1 MKTMF
6 SFLAITT
13 ICVIVLF
20 ANASAQVFTSP
31 RAVENNKYVY
41 MNVVMNCHD
50 FSQVRTSYQTLSR
63 LFGMYRKYN
72 IVADFYFTDMLAQRL
87 EWSFPGFLDSLRR
100 AGMGINIHHRSPHA
114 ITFRPTRREA
124 ENPQLGVM
132 TLFRQGRTDEAIE
145 ECEKWERRRVN
156 VATGGLDSAAGGY
169 DFLEQKAGTKPTCV
183 GFGISGNFD
192 GDSIAIGA
200 MISLKKSGLRATVDD
215 HEGGADAQFP
225 FMSLRGVL
233 SRPADSSI
241 TRWTAG
247 TMRRDTFWWKMV
259 LTPDAD
265 AYSPRRYAERL
276 MSQVS
281 KTQLTLMNAIMH
293 ETDFSYDRP
302 PFYSVYYVSGTAGA
316 TNPVPY
322 DTNAFPTDR
331 IIPWSQAQ
339 KDAIWTKYDSLMQY
353 IGSHPNIRTMTM
365 QSLVQTLS
373 DDRERGITREQCRN
387 LASQISS
394 GVMTTLLGM
403 TIYRMPT
410 KNFFTIPQTTEYFSL
425 ADAYYALQR
434 SLADYARTG
443 RLPESLNLRDLV
455 PPLGN
460 GAGLGASSTLT
471 FADVLQAA
479 RQQDSLLTL
488 QISRNQYGGRM
499 PSNVSIG
506 GRLLNPVEYFA
517 LLARAYQSADGSSAT
532 ASASISAQQIPVPAA
547 LTPPVGD
554 APSQNGP
561 SNWAVKPI
569 RRLAAMAT
577 AVRNNESIS
586 PNTTALTI
594 SPNPAQNLAT
604 VSFSVEQSQRVS
616 LKVFNVLGQEIATIL
631 DENLSAGEHA
641 LSLTPQLPHG
651 TYLIRLQ
658 MGNVVQQ
665 RSVVFQR

>member
-1 MKTMF
+1 MKALF
-6 SFLAITT
+6 SFLAFLIFAGTT
-13 ICVIVLF
+13 
-20 ANASAQVFTSP
+20 ATAQVFVSP

-50 FSQVRTSYQTLSR
+50 FSQVRTSYTTLSR
-63 LFGMYRKYN
+63 LFGIYRKYN
-72 IVADFYFTDMLAQRL
+72 IIADFYFTDMLAQRL
-87 EWSFPGFLDSLRR
+87 EWSYPGFLDSLRR

-124 ENPQLGVM
+124 ENPQLGLI
-132 TLFRQGRTDEAIE
+132 TLFRQGRTDEAIA

-156 VATGGLDSAAGGY
+156 VATGGLDSAVGGY
-169 DFLEQKAGTKPTCV
+169 DFLEQKAGVKPTCV

-215 HEGGADAQFP
+215 HEGGADTQFP

-241 TRWTAG
+241 TRWAAG
-247 TMRRDTFWWKMV
+247 TMPRDTFWWKMV

-276 MSQVS
+276 MSQVNKS
-281 KTQLTLMNAIMH
+281 QLTLMNAIMH

-322 DTNAFPTDR
+322 DTTAFPTDR
-331 IIPWSQAQ
+331 IIPWSETQ
-339 KDAIWTKYDSLMQY
+339 KNAIWAKYDSLMQY
-353 IGSHPNIRTMTM
+353 IGTHPNIRTITM

-373 DDRERGITREQCRN
+373 DDRERSISREQCRN
-387 LASQISS
+387 LASQILS
-394 GVMTTLLGM
+394 GIQSTMQGASFRL
-403 TIYRMPT
+403 PT
-410 KNFFTIPQTTEYFSL
+410 KNFFTIPQTTDYFSL

-443 RLPESLNLRDLV
+443 RLPESLSLRDIV

-460 GAGLGASSTLT
+460 GAGVSANASLTL
-471 FADVLQAA
+471 ADALVAFRA
-479 RQQDSLLTL
+479 QDSLLSL
-488 QISRNQYGGRM
+488 QIARNQYGGRM
-499 PSNVSIG
+499 SPNVSVG
-506 GRLLNPVEYFA
+506 GRSLNPVEYFA
-517 LLARAYQSADGSSAT
+517 LLARAYQAIDGGMSAGT
-532 ASASISAQQIPVPAA
+532 TTLQAQQIPVPAA

-561 SNWAVKPI
+561 SNWSVKPF
-569 RRLAAMAT
+569 RRLAAMPT
-577 AVRNNESIS
+577 AVVNE
-586 PNTTALTI
+586 NALSDGAELQA
-594 SPNPAQNLAT
+594 SPNPAQDF
-604 VSFSVEQSQRVS
+604 VSVKFTLIKPERVV
-616 LKVFNVLGQEIATIL
+616 LKIFNVLGQEVVRVL
-631 DENLSAGEHA
+631 DAEMGAGAHEQ
-641 LSLTPQLPHG
+641 LLVINQWSLVQGL
-651 TYLIRLQ
+651 YFIRLETLSGISIQ
-658 MGNVVQQ
+658 ALQIL
-665 RSVVFQR
+665 R

>member
-1 MKTMF
+1 MKTIF
-6 SFLAITT
+6 SFFVFLLCAGIHT
-13 ICVIVLF
+13 
-20 ANASAQVFTSP
+20 SAQVFISP

-50 FSQVRTSYQTLSR
+50 FSQVRTSYATLSR
-63 LFGMYRKYN
+63 LFGIYRKYN
-72 IVADFYFTDMLAQRL
+72 IIADFYFTDMLAQRL

-124 ENPQLGVM
+124 ENPQSGLI
-132 TLFRQGRTDEAIE
+132 TLFRQGRIDEAIA
-145 ECEKWERRRVN
+145 ECEKWERKRVN
-156 VATGGLDSAAGGY
+156 VSTGGLDSAVGGY
-169 DFLEQKAGTKPTCV
+169 DLLEQKAGVKPTCV

-215 HEGGADAQFP
+215 HEGGADSQFP

-241 TRWTAG
+241 TRWAAG

-259 LTPDAD
+259 LTNDAD

-276 MSQVS
+276 MSQVN
-281 KTQLTLMNAIMH
+281 KNQLTLMNAIMH

-331 IIPWSQAQ
+331 IIPWSDRQ
-339 KDAIWTKYDSLMQY
+339 KEAIWAKYDSLMQY
-353 IGSHPNIRTMTM
+353 IGTHPNIRTITM

-373 DDRERGITREQCRN
+373 DDRERSISREQCRN
-387 LASQISS
+387 LASQILS
-394 GVMTTLLGM
+394 GIQTSTQSTSFRL
-403 TIYRMPT
+403 PT
-410 KNFFTIPQTTEYFSL
+410 KNFYTIPQTTDYFSL

-434 SLADYARTG
+434 SLAEYARTG
-443 RLPESLNLRDLV
+443 RLPESLNLRDIV

-460 GAGLGASSTLT
+460 GAGLTANSTITLGD
-471 FADVLQAA
+471 ALSAIRA
-479 RQQDSLLTL
+479 QDSLLL
-488 QISRNQYGGRM
+488 QQISRNQYGGRM

-506 GRLLNPVEYFA
+506 GRLLNVVEYFA
-517 LLARAYQSADGSSAT
+517 LLARAYQSADGG
-532 ASASISAQQIPVPAA
+532 SASSSTSLSAQQIPVPVA
-547 LTPPVGD
+547 LTPPVGE

-561 SNWAVKPI
+561 SNWAVKPM
-569 RRLAAMAT
+569 RRIQAMAT
-577 AVRNNESIS
+577 SVAAKDEGLLMQV
-586 PNTTALTI
+586 
-594 SPNPAQNLAT
+594 SPNPASET
-604 VSFSVEQSQRVS
+604 VIVKFTLTQSERVS
-616 LKVFNVLGQEIATIL
+616 LKIFNTLGQEVTQIL
-631 DENLSAGEHA
+631 DETLPAGEYNRLLDMSHWSFVSGA
-641 LSLTPQLPHG
+641 YFVQLSTQHSTLKTLP
-651 TYLIRLQ
+651 LQ
-658 MGNVVQQ
+658 VM
-665 RSVVFQR
+665 R